1 MTNSTRKFAL
11 IVFLL
16 TSLLIQNLVL
26 SEAQAS
32 GDSKPMSKP
41 ISLGKFMTKPKLV
54 VVLVVDQCRSDFL
67 TRFHKRMT
75 ANGAQGGLR
84 YLMAK
89 GAYYPFAKFDILQ
102 SMTCPG
108 HATVLTG
115 AYPNQMGI
123 PLNEWYDT
131 SLKSQIYCASD
142 DKSPIVGRQ
151 AAPREGMSPRRL
163 VGSTVGDELK
173 IAGYKSK
180 VVSVALKDRSSIMM
194 GGHLGDLSIWIEE
207 GRWVTSR
214 YYAKDGNLPE
224 WVSDLN
230 KGLAGEEGKTFQVEI
245 PGNASGLSLATND
258 KRSVKIV
265 IDKKNAFTTEYGVK
279 VTTDAA
285 IKALESMKLGQG
297 EHPDIL
303 AVSYSSHDMMG
314 HAKGLQGAEMEHL
327 TVYEDASIGELLK
340 AIDYKVGL
348 KNTVIAMTA
357 DHGVAPPVELAKNL
371 GISAGTFGQEFA
383 TEAEAHL
390 VKKFGKAKKGDYILR
405 VRSFNFYLNPDVMV
419 EKKLARERLEN
430 ELKQFI
436 SLPKANG
443 EIGREGVASVFTR
456 SEYEAGKL
464 PAGRFERQ
472 IKNTYVVGKSGEV
485 VMIPKPFWV
494 IESGYATHI
503 TGYEYDRTVPLM
515 LAGERIRPGVYAN
528 SAEVID
534 LAPTLS
540 FILGL
545 VPPSGTDGRV
555 LHEALA
561 P

>member
-1 MTNSTRKFAL
+1 MAKSFRYL
-11 IVFLL
+11 VFLV
-16 TSLLIQNLVL
+16 SLSLMTQ
-26 SEAQAS
+26 AQAQTQTS
-32 GDSKPMSKP
+32 AKPL
-41 ISLGKFMTKPKLV
+41 SLARFLTKPKLV

-75 ANGAQGGLR
+75 ENRVDGGLQ
-84 YLMAK
+84 YLMSK

-131 SLKSQIYCASD
+131 TKKTEVYCATD
-142 DKSPIVGRQ
+142 ERSPIVGRE
-151 AAPREGMSPRRL
+151 APASDGMSPRRL

-207 GRWVTSR
+207 GRWVTSQ
-214 YYAKDGNLPE
+214 YYVKDGKLPG
-224 WVSDLN
+224 WVQELN
-230 KGLAGEEGKTFQVEI
+230 KGLSEEEGKTFRVEI
-245 PGNASGLSLATND
+245 PGKATGLTAATSD
-258 KRSVKIV
+258 KRAVEV
-265 IDKKNAFTTEYGVK
+265 LVDKKKAFATEYGVK
-279 VTTDAA
+279 VTTEAA
-285 IKALESMKLGQG
+285 IKALDSMKLGQG

-314 HAKGLQGAEMEHL
+314 HAKGLQSAEMEHL

-340 AIDYKVGL
+340 AIDKKVGL
-348 KNTVIAMTA
+348 RNVVFAMTA

-371 GISAGTFGQEFA
+371 GLEAGTFGKAFA
-383 TEAEAHL
+383 AEAEAHL
-390 VKKFGKAKKGDYILR
+390 VRKFGKAKKGDYILKI
-405 VRSFNFYLNPDVMV
+405 RSFNFYLNPEVMT
-419 EKKLARERLEN
+419 EKKIAREKLEN
-430 ELKQFI
+430 ELKNFI
-436 SLPKANG
+436 AAPKANG
-443 EIGREGVASVFTR
+443 EIGREGIASVFSR
-456 SEYEAGKL
+456 SDYEAGKL

-515 LAGERIRPGVYAN
+515 LAGERIKPGVYAN

-545 VPPSGTDGRV
+545 IAPSGSDGRV

>member
-1 MTNSTRKFAL
+1 MTYPTRKFAL

-180 VVSVALKDRSSIMM
+180 VVSLALKDRSSIMM

-230 KGLAGEEGKTFQVEI
+230 KGLASEEGKTFQVEI

-303 AVSYSSHDMMG
+303 AVSYSAHDMMG

-340 AIDYKVGL
+340 AIDKKVGL
-348 KNTVIAMTA
+348 KNAVIAMTA

-436 SLPKANG
+436 ALPKANG